1 MVENSS
7 GAARMINAGSE
18 TAATPPAFRD
28 AMQSR
33 RCLIPAD
40 EFYEWMRTGKP
51 KQPFC
56 FEVNEGIFCRQGIH
70 VTKLCSCAFVLL
82 LALHCRAEQRPA
94 SVTPQQVDEIV
105 DRLLI
110 GLGDYVFPEVA
121 EKLESQIR
129 THRSEYH
136 ALSDSNALAARLT
149 EDLRAVGRDNHL
161 TVSFGEELGV
171 QKEPTP
177 AEKEHARAFDL
188 ANGHGIRS
196 GRRLPGN
203 IGYVDL
209 AYFSP
214 DPDAGTALA
223 AAMQL
228 VSGTDALIL
237 DLRRNGGGSGETAT
251 ALLSYFF
258 EEPTQLSSIVERKN
272 GQSSERQKWTMPY
285 VAGPRYLGKPVFVL
299 TSLHTH
305 SAAELCAYDLK
316 NTHRATIV
324 GERTAGDAN
333 SSTGEIAL
341 GYGFSAYIGN
351 GQTRSPITHRNWQG
365 TGVEPDVATTV
376 SDALVAAYKLAL
388 TEDKPSVESEELTK
402 ERQRAVQNPQAA
414 LAEEITGFQKN

>member
-1 MVENSS
+1 
-7 GAARMINAGSE
+7 MIRVC
-18 TAATPPAFRD
+18 TLT
-28 AMQSR
+28 
-33 RCLIPAD
+33 LI
-40 EFYEWMRTGKP
+40 
-51 KQPFC
+51 
-56 FEVNEGIFCRQGIH
+56 
-70 VTKLCSCAFVLL
+70 LL
-82 LALHCRAEQRPA
+82 IAPYCRAEQRPA
-94 SVTPQQVDEIV
+94 ALRPQQVDEIV

-149 EDLRAVGRDNHL
+149 EDLRAVGRDHHL
-161 TVSFGEELGV
+161 EVVFGEELGV

-177 AEKEHARAFDL
+177 TEKEHARAFDL

-214 DPDAGTALA
+214 DPDAGAALS

-228 VSGTDALIL
+228 ISGTDALIL

-258 EEPTQLSSIVERKN
+258 EEPIQLSSIVERKN
-272 GQSSERQKWTMPY
+272 GQSLERQKWTMPY
-285 VAGPRYLGKPVFVL
+285 VAGPRYVGKPVFVL
-299 TSLHTH
+299 TSRRTH
-305 SAAELCAYDLK
+305 SAAELCAYDLQ
-316 NTHRATIV
+316 NTHRATII
-324 GERTAGDAN
+324 GERSAGDAN

-351 GQTRSPITHRNWQG
+351 GQTKSPITHSNWQG
-365 TGVEPDVATTV
+365 TGVEPDVATAV

-388 TEDKPSVESEELTK
+388 TDAKPSAESEELTK
-402 ERQRAVQNPQAA
+402 ERQLA
-414 LAEEITGFQKN
+414 L

>member
-1 MVENSS
+1 M
-7 GAARMINAGSE
+7 
-18 TAATPPAFRD
+18 
-28 AMQSR
+28 
-33 RCLIPAD
+33 
-40 EFYEWMRTGKP
+40 
-51 KQPFC
+51 
-56 FEVNEGIFCRQGIH
+56 
-70 VTKLCSCAFVLL
+70 TKLSAVTLILL
-82 LALHCRAEQRPA
+82 LALRCLAQNRPA
-94 SVTPQQVDEIV
+94 AVTPQQVDEIV
-105 DRLLI
+105 DHLLS

-121 EKLESQIR
+121 EKLQSHIR
-129 THRSEYH
+129 AHRSEYR
-136 ALSDSNALAARLT
+136 AISDSNALAAKLT
-149 EDLRAVGRDNHL
+149 EDLRTLGRDNHL

-171 QKEPTP
+171 LKEPTP
-177 AEKEHARAFDL
+177 AEKEHAHAFDL

-237 DLRRNGGGSGETAT
+237 DLRRNGGGSSGTVT
-251 ALLSYFF
+251 ALLTYFF
-258 EEPTQLSSIVERKN
+258 EEPIQLSSIVGRKN
-272 GQSSERQKWTMPY
+272 GQTLERQQWTMPY
-285 VAGPRYLGKPVFVL
+285 AAGLRYLGKPVFVL

-305 SAAELCAYDLK
+305 SAAEQCAYDLK

-351 GQTRSPITHRNWQG
+351 GQARSPITHTNWEG
-365 TGVEPDVATTV
+365 TGVEPDVATTA
-376 SDALVAAYKLAL
+376 SDALIAAYKLAL
-388 TEDKPSVESEELTK
+388 KDVKPSLESEELTK
-402 ERQRAVQNPQAA
+402 ERQLAVQDPQAA
-414 LAEEITGFQKN
+414 LAEEMAGFRKN

>member
-1 MVENSS
+1 
-7 GAARMINAGSE
+7 MI
-18 TAATPPAFRD
+18 
-28 AMQSR
+28 
-33 RCLIPAD
+33 
-40 EFYEWMRTGKP
+40 
-51 KQPFC
+51 
-56 FEVNEGIFCRQGIH
+56 
-70 VTKLCSCAFVLL
+70 KLCNFTLILL
-82 LALHCRAEQRPA
+82 LALYCRAEQRPA
-94 SVTPQQVDEIV
+94 ALAPQQIDQIV
-105 DRLLI
+105 DRLLS
-110 GLGDYVFPEVA
+110 GLGDYVFPEIA
-121 EKLESQIR
+121 EKLQSHIR
-129 THRSEYH
+129 AHRSEYR
-136 ALSDSNALAARLT
+136 AISDSDTLAARLT

-171 QKEPTP
+171 LKEPTP
-177 AEKEHARAFDL
+177 AEKEHAHAFDL

-214 DPDAGTALA
+214 DPEAGTALA

-228 VSGTDALIL
+228 VSGTDALIV

-258 EEPTQLSSIVERKN
+258 EEPIQLSSIVERKN
-272 GQSSERQKWTMPY
+272 GQTLERQKWTMPY

-324 GERTAGDAN
+324 GERTSGDAN

-351 GQTRSPITHRNWQG
+351 GQTRSPITHSNWQG
-365 TGVEPDVATTV
+365 TGVEPDVTAAAT
-376 SDALVAAYKLAL
+376 DALVSAYQLAL
-388 TEDKPSVESEELTK
+388 KDAKPTLESEELTK
-402 ERQRAVQNPQAA
+402 DRHLALQDPQAA
-414 LAEEITGFQKN
+414 LAEEIAGFQKK

>member
-1 MVENSS
+1 
-7 GAARMINAGSE
+7 MIK
-18 TAATPPAFRD
+18 
-28 AMQSR
+28 
-33 RCLIPAD
+33 RCTVIL
-40 EFYEWMRTGKP
+40 
-51 KQPFC
+51 
-56 FEVNEGIFCRQGIH
+56 
-70 VTKLCSCAFVLL
+70 VLL
-82 LALHCRAEQRPA
+82 LALYCRAEERPA
-94 SVTPQQVDEIV
+94 AVTPQQVDEIV
-105 DRLLI
+105 DHLLS
-110 GLGDYVFPEVA
+110 GLGDYVFPEIA
-121 EKLESQIR
+121 EKLQSQIR
-129 THRSEYH
+129 AHRSEYR

-149 EDLRAVGRDNHL
+149 EDLRAVGHDHHL
-161 TVSFGEELGV
+161 EVSFGEELGV
-171 QKEPTP
+171 RKEPTQ
-177 AEKEHARAFDL
+177 AERQHARAFDL

-214 DPDAGTALA
+214 DADAGTGLA

-228 VSGTDALIL
+228 VSGADALIV

-258 EEPTQLSSIVERKN
+258 EEPIQLSSIVERKN
-272 GQSSERQKWTMPY
+272 GQPLERQKWTMPY
-285 VAGPRYLGKPVFVL
+285 VAGPRYVGKPVFVL
-299 TSLHTH
+299 TSRRTH

-341 GYGFSAYIGN
+341 GHGFLAFIPN
-351 GQTRSPITHRNWQG
+351 GQTRSPITHSNWQG

-388 TEDKPSVESEELTK
+388 EDTKPSMESEELTK
-402 ERQRAVQNPQAA
+402 ERQLAIQNPQAA
-414 LAEEITGFQKN
+414 LAEEIAGFQKN